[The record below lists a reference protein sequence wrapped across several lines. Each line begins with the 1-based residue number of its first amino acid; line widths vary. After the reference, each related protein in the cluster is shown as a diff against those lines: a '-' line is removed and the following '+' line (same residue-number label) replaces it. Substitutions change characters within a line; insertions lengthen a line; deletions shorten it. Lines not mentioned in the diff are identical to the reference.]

1 MTGVV
6 FMISSAFSR
15 NVSDAQMASRD
26 QNHQMIDIAMS
37 PGICFHSCLGNSVL
51 AYTQREKN
59 KNLSKSQMELLCP
72 SGERTEAFGPG
83 N

>member
-1 MTGVV
+1 MTGVF
-6 FMISSAFSR
+6 FMISTAFSR

-26 QNHQMIDIAMS
+26 QNHQMIDIARP
-37 PGICFHSCLGNSVL
+37 PGICFHNCLGNSVL
-51 AYTQREKN
+51 AYTQGKK
-59 KNLSKSQMELLCP
+59 KNLSKSQMKLLCP